1 MPGGYSLRWLSIPMV
16 LFLACKQPPNPP
28 VTETVSTASRE
39 ETTTT
44 AGGAAP
50 QPATIVEGAP
60 DPPPVPAESNIF
72 IDEVELAN
80 PVVVQGRARTFEN
93 NVVLR
98 LRDAKGAVITETFTT
113 ATGEMGR
120 HSPYRGML
128 WVTRDPGA
136 RVTIEALEHSAKD
149 GSPQS
154 LVSVER
160 PYAVELVERRL
171 YFSDDA
177 CTGVKA
183 YTRRIPKT
191 VSAARVLVEALIAGP
206 TAAERAQGAFGPFP
220 QGSRVDSVHLRGD
233 TITVDFNE
241 RLQNVGGSCRSEMI
255 RETVTRS
262 LQSLGIRKVVLEAGG
277 SEELA
282 LQP

>member
-1 MPGGYSLRWLSIPMV
+1 MV
-16 LFLACKQPPNPP
+16 LFLACKQPANPP
-28 VTETVSTASRE
+28 VTETVSTASPE
-39 ETTTT
+39 ETAT
-44 AGGAAP
+44 AGGTAP
-50 QPATIVEGAP
+50 QPATVAEGAP
-60 DPPPVPAESNIF
+60 DPPPTPRESNIF

-80 PVVVQGRARTFEN
+80 PVVVRGRARTFEN

-113 ATGEMGR
+113 ATGEMGQ
-120 HSPYRGML
+120 HSPYRGTL

-136 RVTIEALEHSAKD
+136 RVTIEALEYSAKD

-220 QGSRVDSVHLRGD
+220 QGSRVESVNLRGD

-262 LQSLGIRKVVLEAGG
+262 LQSLGIRKVVLTAGG